1 MLYDEWDVPGQVDWQ
16 PPFEAPG
23 QSESF
28 QTATTR
34 GAFPEV
40 EIGSSSDEDAPRAP
54 ESTKLARENLQ
65 LRTRVQVLMNQ
76 SKSLE
81 QQNDGLKRQLTKYR
95 HSFASQMKSKIK
107 SLFK

>member
-16 PPFEAPG
+16 PPLELSV
-23 QSESF
+23 QSDPF
-28 QTATTR
+28 QTGPPR

-54 ESTKLARENLQ
+54 ESTKLARENLE
-65 LRTRVQVLMNQ
+65 LRTRVQALMSQ
-76 SKSLE
+76 SKNLE
-81 QQNDGLKRQLTKYR
+81 QQNDGLNRQLAKYR